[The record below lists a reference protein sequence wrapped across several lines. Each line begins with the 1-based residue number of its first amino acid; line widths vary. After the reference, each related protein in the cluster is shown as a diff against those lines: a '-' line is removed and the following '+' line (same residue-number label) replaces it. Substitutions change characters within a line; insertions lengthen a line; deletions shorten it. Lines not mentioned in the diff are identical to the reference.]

1 MCIISTS
8 HLPPPPLIYGIAS
21 VRIALVIG
29 KCTLLGVISWD
40 KARVGFILKFKYH
53 KSSNSKQMQT
63 FIQKVRGRVEVR
75 ILKPGVGFFME
86 TRVNQGKRV

>member
-1 MCIISTS
+1 M
-8 HLPPPPLIYGIAS
+8 
-21 VRIALVIG
+21 IG

-63 FIQKVRGRVEVR
+63 FVLKVSGRVEVR
-75 ILKPGVGFFME
+75 ILKLGVGFIWKQE
-86 TRVNQGKRV
+86 